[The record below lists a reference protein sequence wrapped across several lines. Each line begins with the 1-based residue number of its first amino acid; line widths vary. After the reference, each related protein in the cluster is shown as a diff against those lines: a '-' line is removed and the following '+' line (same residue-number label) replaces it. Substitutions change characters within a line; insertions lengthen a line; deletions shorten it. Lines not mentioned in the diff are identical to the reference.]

1 MEGDGAGAVR
11 TACTLAMAALV
22 GCATP
27 RPEARGE
34 GPRFHAEPAR
44 ADPSLRLDAAAM
56 FPTRSSTTLW
66 HEVEPGGSDFE
77 WTLVAESDGLTLSRE
92 GAHRAMQMRVGPSGG
107 REATRVDK
115 PADDARTLFDPPL
128 PLCPAQL
135 RGGEPFESTAAV
147 RLVRLV
153 DGSERDRGTATRRTE
168 LVGLAMVECPM
179 LGRAEAMEVR
189 TSLQTRLGL
198 AQASIESTR
207 WVHPALGP
215 VAERTE
221 ERVNVMGLPVKAQ
234 SRLVVRIPGR
244 PEHPDAAATEAP

>member
-1 MEGDGAGAVR
+1 MR
-11 TACTLAMAALV
+11 TECTLAIAALV

-27 RPEARGE
+27 RPDASGTS
-34 GPRFHAEPAR
+34 PRFHAEPAR
-44 ADPSLRLDAAAM
+44 ADPSVRLDAGAM
-56 FPTRSSTTLW
+56 FPTRSSTTVW
-66 HEVEPGGSDFE
+66 HEVEPGGVDFE
-77 WTLVAESDGLTLSRE
+77 WTLVAESDGITLSRE
-92 GAHRAMQMRVGPSGG
+92 GTHRTLQMRVGPSGG
-107 REATRVDK
+107 REALRVDK

-153 DGSERDRGTATRRTE
+153 DGAERDRGTATRRTE
-168 LVGLAMVECPM
+168 LVGVAMVECPM
-179 LGRAEAMEVR
+179 LGRGEAMEVR
-189 TSLQTRLGL
+189 TSLRTRLGL

-221 ERVNVMGLPVKAQ
+221 ERVDVMGLPVQAR
-234 SRLVVRIPGR
+234 SRLVVRIPR
-244 PEHPDAAATEAP
+244 KPEHPDAAATEAP